1 MKRRVRQRTARC
13 ILYRADKF
21 LLADH
26 KGRLRTTKWGLPGGH
41 IEWRES
47 PEDAARREVYEELNI
62 YLGALTPVGDYL
74 YKNRLHAIYA
84 AYSASEQFDLDL
96 SELAA
101 VQWFTEPQIKQLA
114 VGGQL
119 HAGYEHEAVQAFLAG
134 DLVETTK
141 H

>member
-84 AYSASEQFDLDL
+84 CLLYTSPSPRDQRGSRMPSSA
-96 SELAA
+96 
-101 VQWFTEPQIKQLA
+101 
-114 VGGQL
+114 
-119 HAGYEHEAVQAFLAG
+119 
-134 DLVETTK
+134 
-141 H
+141 